1 MKITFFAGLRHR
13 LFNMLPYLAV
23 SLLIW
28 TVCVLSSFGSE
39 RETFFFVFT
48 EAVGGVEHSGQFDL
62 FGFFRYFGTFFAGLF
77 LGMAIYPLSLTSKQD
92 IDSQS
97 GSLFVDSKLILP
109 RNLFLSSALNFV
121 VEKPISSGKAE
132 TVALKI
138 NIMQTSAA
146 AAPPKNLP
154 NLCITLM
161 HLAINIPLSP
171 R

>member
-1 MKITFFAGLRHR
+1 
-13 LFNMLPYLAV
+13 
-23 SLLIW
+23 
-28 TVCVLSSFGSE
+28 
-39 RETFFFVFT
+39 
-48 EAVGGVEHSGQFDL
+48 
-62 FGFFRYFGTFFAGLF
+62 
-77 LGMAIYPLSLTSKQD
+77 MAIYPLSLASKQD

-97 GSLFVDSKLILP
+97 GSLFVDSKFILP

-161 HLAINIPLSP
+161 HLAINIPFPAAESGF
-171 R
+171 

>member
-1 MKITFFAGLRHR
+1 
-13 LFNMLPYLAV
+13 ML
-23 SLLIW
+23 
-28 TVCVLSSFGSE
+28 
-39 RETFFFVFT
+39 VF
-48 EAVGGVEHSGQFDL
+48 Q
-62 FGFFRYFGTFFAGLF
+62 GFFGIIKIFY
-77 LGMAIYPLSLTSKQD
+77 I
-92 IDSQS
+92 
-97 GSLFVDSKLILP
+97 KLILP

-161 HLAINIPLSP
+161 HLAINIPFPAAESGF
-171 R
+171 